1 MKKES
6 KKKEKKTKKDKKN
19 NKTKKIIIISL
30 VAVLLI
36 GLGIIGGLL
45 IKKQMDFK
53 KPIKTDW
60 GDTYYN
66 YIKDNFDTKI
76 ENTTEDLK
84 VDSFKVNFY
93 EVKEVEEPI
102 MVMTYNND
110 EYNKIFYIE
119 DNEVKYFAP
128 VEKTDIKLL
137 YDIENKEYGYYVH
150 RELKNKEDQKIT
162 DSYQNIGKEINNL
175 KTKTQDP
182 NTTYSVERDAKTS
195 VTDVNGNEISIPVFE
210 EKYVE
215 YDLDEKGKE
224 LDKNFDEKDLKEMV
238 EHKVDV
244 YKELKKVADK
254 MYKQTE
260 KAIKAVEEKHKQQEE
275 AKQEV
280 AKKAEEEAAK
290 KAAEEA
296 KKGVKVGSYTLKY
309 GRYVWDLAELGSP
322 GQKETYIIKS
332 DGTYTYTDM
341 DGKTETGTYRV
352 GRAQDGQSIESLVE
366 RDAIIF
372 KGQYEMSYFPTSD
385 GFRDTDLQHFV
396 YMGAN

>member
-1 MKKES
+1 MGKKA
-6 KKKEKKTKKDKKN
+6 
-19 NKTKKIIIISL
+19 IIIGAGPAGL
-30 VAVLLI
+30 TAAYELL
-36 GLGIIGGLL
+36 
-45 IKKQMDFK
+45 
-53 KPIKTDW
+53 
-60 GDTYYN
+60 
-66 YIKDNFDTKI
+66 
-76 ENTTEDLK
+76 
-84 VDSFKVNFY
+84 
-93 EVKEVEEPI
+93 
-102 MVMTYNND
+102 
-110 EYNKIFYIE
+110 
-119 DNEVKYFAP
+119 
-128 VEKTDIKLL
+128 EKTDIKLL

-322 GQKETYIIKS
+322 GQKETYIIKN
-332 DGTYTYTDM
+332 DGTFTHTDM

>member
-36 GLGIIGGLL
+36 GLGIVGGLL

-66 YIKDNFDTKI
+66 YIKDNFDKQI
-76 ENTTEDLK
+76 ENTSEDLK

-102 MVMTYNND
+102 MIMTYNND

-128 VEKTDIKLL
+128 LEKTDIKLL

-150 RELKNKEDQKIT
+150 RESKNEEDKIT

-322 GQKETYIIKS
+322 GQKETYIIKN
-332 DGTYTYTDM
+332 DGTFTHTDM

>member
-36 GLGIIGGLL
+36 GLGIVGGLL

-66 YIKDNFDTKI
+66 YIKDNFDKQI
-76 ENTTEDLK
+76 ENTSENLK

-102 MVMTYNND
+102 MIMTYNND

-224 LDKNFDEKDLKEMV
+224 LDKNFDEKELKEMV

-322 GQKETYIIKS
+322 GQKETYIIKN
-332 DGTYTYTDM
+332 DGTFTHTDM

>member
-6 KKKEKKTKKDKKN
+6 KKKEKKTKKEKKN
-19 NKTKKIIIISL
+19 NKTKKIIIISII
-30 VAVLLI
+30 AVLLI
-36 GLGIIGGLL
+36 GLGIVGGLL

-66 YIKDNFDTKI
+66 YIKDNFDKQI
-76 ENTTEDLK
+76 ENTSENLK

-102 MVMTYNND
+102 MIMTYNND

-128 VEKTDIKLL
+128 TEKTDIKLL

-150 RELKNKEDQKIT
+150 RESKNEEDQKIT

-260 KAIKAVEEKHKQQEE
+260 KAIKAVEEKHKQQEA

-322 GQKETYIIKS
+322 GQTETYIIKS
-332 DGTYTYTDM
+332 DGTFTHTDM